1 MGSCTACGRE
11 VPAESKFCVHCGN
24 AMEVPSGDSP
34 ALPEVETGA
43 PSQSIPSHVA
53 NTEPNGRGFVMGVVG
68 STVGFAL
75 LYVALMVPTYILP
88 YSGSNSAFVGVL
100 GVAIGKGLMPQ
111 TWAHLWSL
119 ALLIVIA
126 WMRGATIGKGFLPAI
141 SFCAALFDM
150 TPVLNVIP
158 LVPTVLHVV
167 TLAIG
172 VSGKSENGD
181 GAVLRATGRRAV
193 MAAAAMTLVAVG
205 GSILFM
211 TTAKKGMRELGNGIA
226 KPADP
231 LRGYKAAEP
240 KLAPRVPEQ
249 QALTAPPKAPT
260 SAPALAPAPAP
271 TPAPVTA
278 AAKPTPEPVTPAP
291 VVAAPPKP
299 APVPVVAKPASS
311 PAFKPATSTAPAPN
325 ANKAAIADMLSDAN
339 ACMASKRYECAITN
353 AKSVLR
359 LDPGNADA
367 TRLQQR
373 ATAAQNQALQSI
385 SIN

>member
-1 MGSCTACGRE
+1 
-11 VPAESKFCVHCGN
+11 
-24 AMEVPSGDSP
+24 MEVPSVSS
-34 ALPEVETGA
+34 AASLEVEAGA
-43 PSQSIPSHVA
+43 PSQSIPSDLA
-53 NTEPNGRGFVMGVVG
+53 DPEPNGRGLVMGVVG

-119 ALLIVIA
+119 ALVIVIA

-211 TTAKKGMRELGNGIA
+211 TTAKQGMRELGNGIA

-231 LRGYKAAEP
+231 LRGYKGAEP

-260 SAPALAPAPAP
+260 PAPAVAPAP
-271 TPAPVTA
+271 TPASVAVAP
-278 AAKPTPEPVTPAP
+278 KPTPEPVLSAP
-291 VVAAPPKP
+291 VVAAQPKP

-311 PAFKPATSTAPAPN
+311 PASKPSTASVPN
-325 ANKAAIADMLSDAN
+325 PNKATIAAMLSDAST
-339 ACMASKRYECAITN
+339 CMASKRYECAITN

-367 TRLQQR
+367 AQLQQR